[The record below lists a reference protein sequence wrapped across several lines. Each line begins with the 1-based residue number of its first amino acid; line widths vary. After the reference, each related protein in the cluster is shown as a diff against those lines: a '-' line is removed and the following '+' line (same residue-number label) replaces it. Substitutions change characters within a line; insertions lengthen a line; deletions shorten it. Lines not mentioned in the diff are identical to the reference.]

1 MQIANNKVVTV
12 TYKLQSNLPDQEKQ
26 HVETADEKN
35 PLQFLFG
42 VGMMIPGF
50 EKGLAGKSIGDS
62 FSFSIEPEEAYG
74 TSDETAVINLPID
87 IFKVEDVI
95 DFNILKV
102 GNILPMSDNQGNV
115 LNGRVVKYDDAM
127 VTMDFNHPLA
137 GHQLHFSGTIIAVRD
152 ASQEEME
159 HGHVH

>member
-12 TYKLQSNLPDQEKQ
+12 TYNLQSNLPSQEKQ

-42 VGMMIPGF
+42 AGMMIPGF
-50 EKGLAGKSIGDS
+50 ERGLEGKNLGDS

-74 TSDETAVINLPID
+74 TSDETAIINLPID
-87 IFKVEDVI
+87 IFKVEGAI
-95 DFNILKV
+95 DFNILKT

-115 LNGRVVKYDDAM
+115 LNGRVVKFDDQV

-137 GHQLHFSGTIIAVRD
+137 GHHLHFSGTIIGVRE
-152 ASQEEME
+152 ASQEEIE

>member
-1 MQIANNKVVTV
+1 MQIAINKVVSV
-12 TYKLQSNLPDQEKQ
+12 TYKLHSNLPQQEQQ

-35 PLQFLFG
+35 PLQFIFG
-42 VGMMIPGF
+42 SGMMIPGF
-50 EKGLAGKSIGDS
+50 EKGLTGKSLGDA

-74 TSDETAVINLPID
+74 ASDETAVINLPID
-87 IFKVEDVI
+87 IFKVDDVI
-95 DFNILKV
+95 DFNVLKV

-115 LNGRVVKYDDAM
+115 LNGRVMKFDDAM

-137 GHQLHFSGTIIAVRD
+137 GHHLHFSGNVIGVRD
-152 ASQEEME
+152 ATQEEIE